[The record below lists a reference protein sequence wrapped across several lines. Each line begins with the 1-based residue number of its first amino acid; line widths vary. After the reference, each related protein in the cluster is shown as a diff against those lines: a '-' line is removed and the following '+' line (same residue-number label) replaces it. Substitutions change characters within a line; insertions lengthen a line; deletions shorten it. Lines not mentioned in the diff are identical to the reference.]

1 MGSITGTILAAF
13 GLTYLQEWLRFL
25 GDYRMVIYPLLM
37 ILMMLFRPQGLMGGR
52 EWTLETFIRKKISD
66 SKVGNHG

>member
-1 MGSITGTILAAF
+1 
-13 GLTYLQEWLRFL
+13 
-25 GDYRMVIYPLLM
+25 LM